1 MKLSKQ
7 EVKLKI
13 DNLKEIINK
22 YRYDYHVLN
31 KTSISESAADSLKHE
46 LKLLEDEYPEFLTS
60 DSPSLRV
67 AGKPAAGFKKVNHQ
81 VPMISLNDVF
91 DLSELEEWLARI
103 KKLLNFNG
111 SDDLELF
118 CDVKMDGLAMAIIYD
133 VTGSFQKAVT
143 RGDGKTGEDVSHNVI
158 TMESVPLKINLQD
171 LDTKVD
177 SKVEVRGEVL
187 IYKKDFEE
195 INKKLEDSDKKYANP
210 RNLAAGTIR
219 QLDPKLTAKRRIMFR
234 AYDLIIDDQPDY
246 IKFNSKVYELLNKL
260 GFLVN
265 TKPGDFKSVK
275 DLETYLKTVEK
286 MRDDLEYGSDGVVIK
301 TNDRSLFKQLGVVG
315 KAPRGAVAFKF
326 PAEQTTT
333 IVEDIEL
340 QVGRTGSITP
350 VAILKPVNIAGST
363 VSAATLHNFEE
374 LERKDVR
381 IGDTIII
388 QKAGDIIPEVLE
400 VLKKLRITGTKPFL
414 VPEECPECGSKLGKD
429 KDTDAIL
436 RCKND
441 KCPARTQ
448 RRIEHFASKG
458 ALDIEGLGSKNIEL
472 LLASGLIKDIADI
485 YSLKKSD
492 LIELDRFG
500 DLSSENLIRAIELKK
515 NPSLAK
521 FIFALG
527 IRQVGIQTSIDL
539 ANKFKSFELFKQ
551 ANLDELSEIDGIG
564 ETVAKSIINYFS
576 SEDNLELLNKLE
588 SLEVKPS
595 EVEIVSGGKLD
606 NLSFVITGSLNGLSR
621 ELMADRIRSL
631 GGVFQSSVSKNTD
644 YLVVGENVGSSK
656 IKKAQDLG
664 VKIINEDELL
674 KLL

>member
-1 MKLSKQ
+1 MTISVQ
-7 EVKLKI
+7 EEAL
-13 DNLKEIINK
+13 LC
-22 YRYDYHVLN
+22 
-31 KTSISESAADSLKHE
+31 ADQ
-46 LKLLEDEYPEFLTS
+46 F
-60 DSPSLRV
+60 R
-67 AGKPAAGFKKVNHQ
+67 
-81 VPMISLNDVF
+81 
-91 DLSELEEWLARI
+91 
-103 KKLLNFNG
+103 
-111 SDDLELF
+111 
-118 CDVKMDGLAMAIIYD
+118 
-133 VTGSFQKAVT
+133 
-143 RGDGKTGEDVSHNVI
+143 
-158 TMESVPLKINLQD
+158 
-171 LDTKVD
+171 
-177 SKVEVRGEVL
+177 
-187 IYKKDFEE
+187 
-195 INKKLEDSDKKYANP
+195 
-210 RNLAAGTIR
+210 
-219 QLDPKLTAKRRIMFR
+219 FR